1 MKIFK
6 MFLAIGVLF
15 IGISA
20 VNAQAS
26 TTATAEVRANAY
38 TTSLTTLLVLTED
51 QIVKMEE
58 INLGIAMKNDGIRSN
73 TNFSAQQKADILQSN
88 NAARIERYGYFLTP
102 AQMQSLQV
110 YEAELATNGQSN
122 NL

>member
-6 MFLAIGVLF
+6 MFLAVGVLF
-15 IGISA
+15 IGMTA
-20 VNAQAS
+20 ANAQAS
-26 TTATAEVRANAY
+26 TTPNAEVRANAY
-38 TTSLTTLLVLTED
+38 TTTLTTVLSLTAD

-73 TNFSAQQKADILQSN
+73 TTFTAQQKADIFQSN
-88 NAARIERYGYFLTP
+88 NAARLERYGYFLTP
-102 AQMQSLQV
+102 VQMQALQV
-110 YEAELATNGQSN
+110 YEAEMAANGQSN

>member
-6 MFLAIGVLF
+6 MFLAVGVLF
-15 IGISA
+15 IGMSA
-20 VNAQAS
+20 ANAQAS
-26 TTATAEVRANAY
+26 TTETAEVRANAY
-38 TTSLTTLLVLTED
+38 TSALTSLLVLTED

-88 NAARIERYGYFLTP
+88 DAARLERYGYFLTP

-110 YEAELATNGQSN
+110 YEAELATNGQSH

>member
-6 MFLAIGVLF
+6 MFLAVGVLF
-15 IGISA
+15 IGMTA
-20 VNAQAS
+20 ATAQE
-26 TTATAEVRANAY
+26 TATAEVRANAY
-38 TTSLTTLLVLTED
+38 TAALTTVLSLTAD

-73 TNFSAQQKADILQSN
+73 TTFTAAQKADIFVSN
-88 NAARIERYGYFLTP
+88 NAARLERYGYFLTP
-102 AQMQSLQV
+102 AQMQALQV
-110 YEAELATNGQSN
+110 YEAELAANGQSN

>member
-15 IGISA
+15 IGMSA
-20 VNAQAS
+20 ATAQAS
-26 TTATAEVRANAY
+26 TTETAEVRANAY
-38 TTSLTTLLVLTED
+38 TTALTTLLVLTED

-88 NAARIERYGYFLTP
+88 DAARLERYGYFLTP

-110 YEAELATNGQSN
+110 YEAELATNGQSH

>member
-20 VNAQAS
+20 ANAQAS

-102 AQMQSLQV
+102 AQMQTLQV

>member
-6 MFLAIGVLF
+6 MFLAVGVLF
-15 IGISA
+15 IGMTA
-20 VNAQAS
+20 AHAQAS
-26 TTATAEVRANAY
+26 ITETSEVRANAY
-38 TTSLTTLLVLTED
+38 TTTLTTVLSLTTD

-73 TNFSAQQKADILQSN
+73 TTFTAAQKADIFVSN
-88 NAARIERYGYFLTP
+88 NAARLERYGYFLTP
-102 AQMQSLQV
+102 AQMQALQV
-110 YEAELATNGQSN
+110 YEAELAANGQSN

>member
-20 VNAQAS
+20 ANAQAS
-26 TTATAEVRANAY
+26 TPATAEVRANAY
-38 TTSLTTLLVLTED
+38 TTALTTLLVLTED

-73 TNFSAQQKADILQSN
+73 TNFSVQQKADILQSN
-88 NAARIERYGYFLTP
+88 NAARLERYGYFLTP
-102 AQMQSLQV
+102 AQMQSLQA

>member
-6 MFLAIGVLF
+6 MFLAVGVLF
-15 IGISA
+15 IGMTA
-20 VNAQAS
+20 ANAQAS
-26 TTATAEVRANAY
+26 TTETAEVRANAY
-38 TTSLTTLLVLTED
+38 TTTLTTVLSLTAD

-73 TNFSAQQKADILQSN
+73 TTFTAEQKSDIFQSN
-88 NAARIERYGYFLTP
+88 NVARLERYGYFLTP
-102 AQMQSLQV
+102 AQMQALQV
-110 YEAELATNGQSN
+110 YEAEMAANGQSH

>member
-6 MFLAIGVLF
+6 MFLAVGVLF
-15 IGISA
+15 IGMTA
-20 VNAQAS
+20 AHAQAS
-26 TTATAEVRANAY
+26 ITETAEVRANAY
-38 TTSLTTLLVLTED
+38 TTTLTTVLSLTAD

-73 TNFSAQQKADILQSN
+73 TTFTTQQKADIFQSN
-88 NAARIERYGYFLTP
+88 NAARLERYGYFLTP
-102 AQMQSLQV
+102 AQMQALQV
-110 YEAELATNGQSN
+110 YEAELAANGQSN

>member
-6 MFLAIGVLF
+6 MFLAVGVLF
-15 IGISA
+15 IGMSA
-20 VNAQAS
+20 ANAQAS
-26 TTATAEVRANAY
+26 TTETAEVRANAY
-38 TTSLTTLLVLTED
+38 TSALTSLLVLTED

-88 NAARIERYGYFLTP
+88 DAARLERYGYFLTP
-102 AQMQSLQV
+102 AQMQSVQV
-110 YEAELATNGQSN
+110 YEAELATNGQSH

>member
-6 MFLAIGVLF
+6 MILAVAVLF
-15 IGISA
+15 IGMSA
-20 VNAQAS
+20 SNAQS
-26 TTATAEVRANAY
+26 TATAEVRANAY
-38 TTSLTTLLVLTED
+38 TTELTTLLVLTED

-73 TNFSAQQKADILQSN
+73 TTFTAQQKADILQSN
-88 NAARIERYGYFLTP
+88 NAARLERYGYFLTA
-102 AQMQSLQV
+102 AQMQALQAH
-110 YEAELATNGQSN
+110 EAEMAANGQSN

>member
-6 MFLAIGVLF
+6 MFLAVGVLF
-15 IGISA
+15 IGMSA
-20 VNAQAS
+20 ANAQAS
-26 TTATAEVRANAY
+26 TTETAEVRANAY
-38 TTSLTTLLVLTED
+38 TSALSSLLVLTED

-58 INLGIAMKNDGIRSN
+58 INLGIALKNDGIRSN

-88 NAARIERYGYFLTP
+88 DAARLERYGYFLTP
-102 AQMQSLQV
+102 AQMQSVQV
-110 YEAELATNGQSN
+110 YEAELATNGQSH